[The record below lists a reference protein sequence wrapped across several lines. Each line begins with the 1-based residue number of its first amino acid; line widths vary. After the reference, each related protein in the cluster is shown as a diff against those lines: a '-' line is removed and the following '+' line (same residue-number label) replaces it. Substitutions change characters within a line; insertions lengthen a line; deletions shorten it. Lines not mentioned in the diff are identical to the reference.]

1 MIEFDKFRWRL
12 TKEEDLG
19 YVKKLE
25 EDGYPYVLK
34 WEERKHRESLEDKN
48 IMHLI
53 LEEKGS
59 KIGYCILA
67 GFTSGNDNIEIKR
80 IVVEV
85 KNRGIGRKSL
95 NAIVKYLF
103 EEKNVHRVWLDYHQ
117 FNEVGAYLYESMG
130 FTREG
135 VLRESLKING
145 RYYDVVVLSMLK
157 KEYIK
162 KVKN

>member
-1 MIEFDKFRWRL
+1 MIEFEKFKWRL
-12 TKEEDLG
+12 TKKEDLD
-19 YVKKLE
+19 YVKELE
-25 EDGYPYVLK
+25 NNGYPYVLK
-34 WEERKHRESLEDKN
+34 WEKSQHEKALEDDN
-48 IMHLI
+48 IRNLI

-67 GFTSGNDNIEIKR
+67 GFTMGNDSIEIKR

-95 NAIVKYLF
+95 KAIIKYLF

-130 FTREG
+130 FIKEG
-135 VLRESLKING
+135 VLRESLKLDG
-145 RYYDVVVLSMLK
+145 KYYDVVVLSMLK
-157 KEYIK
+157 SEYFQ
-162 KVKN
+162 N